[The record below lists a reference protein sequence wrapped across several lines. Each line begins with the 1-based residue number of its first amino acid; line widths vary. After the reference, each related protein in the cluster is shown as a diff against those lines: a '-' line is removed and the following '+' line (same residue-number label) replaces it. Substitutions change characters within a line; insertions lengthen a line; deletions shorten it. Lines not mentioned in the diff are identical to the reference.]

1 MSRKANKPIPIPAG
15 VTATVTD
22 HTLTVKGPK
31 GELVRVFHPVTT
43 VQVVDAAVVVAVR
56 DPEDKFQ
63 RAIWGTTGALVRNML
78 VGVTTGYNVQLEI
91 NGVGYGFDVQGK
103 KIHIKAGHSHP
114 VSFDLPEGVTIKQEK
129 NVITLSSHDKQLVGQ
144 VAAEIRKI
152 RKPEPYKGKGIKY
165 VEEVIIRK
173 QGKQA
178 AGSAG

>member
-1 MSRKANKPIPIPAG
+1 MSRKANKPISIPAG
-15 VTATVTD
+15 VTATVAD

-43 VQVVDAAVVVAVR
+43 VQITDAGVVITVR

-63 RAIWGTTGALVRNML
+63 RAIWGTTGALVRNMMI
-78 VGVTTGYNVQLEI
+78 GVTTGYTVQLEI
-91 NGVGYGFDVQGK
+91 SGVGYGFDVQGK
-103 KIHIKAGHSHP
+103 TIHIKAGYSHP
-114 VSFDLPEGVTIKQEK
+114 VSFVLPEGVTIKQEK

-165 VEEVIIRK
+165 VDEVIIRK